1 MLMSESMVD
10 HLRGSGIALLAG
22 VCLASPAMAADAA
35 AGTALQREVE
45 AVIHDTAA
53 RWSSQDFASV
63 LELWDAD
70 EPMPMY
76 LAEEQK
82 DWFIGWPA
90 LRAYLGTSTPFIEA
104 IREEMTNIR
113 VQPLADDLVAAV
125 WDMHFE
131 MKYRGSPA
139 LGEDIRVTAILRRKP
154 EGWRYVHYAEAP
166 MTGTMYVRKLMQRD
180 VRPEFDAVYRDAQK
194 KRAANPPP
202 AKAN

>member
-1 MLMSESMVD
+1 MFGSMVD
-10 HLRGSGIALLAG
+10 QLRSSGIALVAS
-22 VCLASPAMAADAA
+22 VCLASPAAAADAA
-35 AGTALQREVE
+35 GGTAMHRDVE

-53 RWSSQDFASV
+53 RWSSQDYASV

-90 LRAYLGTSTPFIEA
+90 LRAYLGTNTPFIEA
-104 IREEMTNIR
+104 IREEMSNIR
-113 VQPLADDLVAAV
+113 VQPLSADLAAAV

-139 LGEDIRVTAILRRKP
+139 LGEDVRVTAILRRKP
-154 EGWRYVHYAEAP
+154 EGWRYIHYAEAP
-166 MTGTMYVRKLMQRD
+166 MTGTMYVRRLMERD
-180 VRPEFDAVYRDAQK
+180 VRPEFQDVYREALK
-194 KRAANPPP
+194 KKSASTPP

>member
-1 MLMSESMVD
+1 MLRSTIDESRFCLAV
-10 HLRGSGIALLAG
+10 LLIAGSFA
-22 VCLASPAMAADAA
+22 ASPAMADPAVES
-35 AGTALQREVE
+35 ALHQEVA

-53 RWSSQDFASV
+53 RWSSQEYASV

-90 LRAYLGTSTPFIEA
+90 LRAYLGASTGFIEA
-104 IREEMTNIR
+104 IREEMSNIR
-113 VQPLADDLVAAV
+113 VQPLSSDLVAAV

-139 LGEDIRVTAILRRKP
+139 LGEDVRVTAILRRKP
-154 EGWRYVHYAEAP
+154 EGWRYIHYAEAP
-166 MTGTMYVRKLMQRD
+166 MTGTMYVRRLMERD
-180 VRPEFDAVYRDAQK
+180 VRPEFQDVYREALK
-194 KRAANPPP
+194 KKSANPP
-202 AKAN
+202 AKPN